1 VNGTFRRKAAVAS
14 AVLVLGAVGSVLF
27 GGTAFA
33 DDSHGQHDREGG
45 AARPQGTAQQGTAP
59 QGTARASCVGPPLA
73 VGVAV
78 VGQNSG
84 ETTQCSVKKD
94 PPPAD
99 GDAAG
104 GGS

>member
-14 AVLVLGAVGSVLF
+14 VALVLGAMGSVLF

-33 DDSHGQHDREGG
+33 DDSHGPRGRDGG
-45 AARPQGTAQQGTAP
+45 AGKPQGTAHAT
-59 QGTARASCVGPPLA
+59 CVGPPVS

-84 ETTQCSVKKD
+84 ETTQCSVKKE
-94 PPPAD
+94 PPPAESNGGD
-99 GDAAG
+99 G
-104 GGS
+104 S

>member
-1 VNGTFRRKAAVAS
+1 MNGTFRRKAAVAS
-14 AVLVLGAVGSVLF
+14 LVPVLGVVGSVLF

-33 DDSHGQHDREGG
+33 DDSHGPHERDGG
-45 AARPQGTAQQGTAP
+45 VGKPQGTAHAT
-59 QGTARASCVGPPLA
+59 CVGPPLA

-99 GDAAG
+99 DAAHD
-104 GGS
+104 GS